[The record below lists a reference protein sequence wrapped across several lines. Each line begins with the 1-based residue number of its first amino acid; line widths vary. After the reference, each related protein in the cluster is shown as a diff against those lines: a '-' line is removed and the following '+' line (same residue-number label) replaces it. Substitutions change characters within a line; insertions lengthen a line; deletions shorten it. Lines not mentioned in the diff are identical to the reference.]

1 MPRIPKIH
9 PAREILCVLEKP
21 WLTTKDL
28 QIISGTGEAK
38 AREIK
43 KDITQIVHDEGRRLP
58 SGLIPVD
65 KAIEYLH
72 LNINYLK
79 KMAKINE

>member
-9 PAREILCVLEKP
+9 PAREILSVLEKP

-43 KDITQIVHDEGRRLP
+43 KDKSNRVFTF
-58 SGLIPVD
+58 
-65 KAIEYLH
+65 KY
-72 LNINYLK
+72 
-79 KMAKINE
+79 